1 LSKWSVGSCPG
12 FIVRGASQDFKR
24 HVNISAVQ
32 SQQLDFSA
40 DLLGD
45 IQRHELMNSNIY
57 IEITERLLSHDTFL
71 VVEILAYLCRLGVLV
86 AIDDFGSGYSSLSYL
101 YYLLFDCLKIDRF
114 FVRNLLDGK
123 KSIAVINVGAKFC
136 WLR

>member
-1 LSKWSVGSCPG
+1 M
-12 FIVRGASQDFKR
+12 
-24 HVNISAVQ
+24 NISAVQ

-86 AIDDFGSGYSSLSYL
+86 AIDDFAPAIQASRICTIYSS
-101 YYLLFDCLKIDRF
+101 
-114 FVRNLLDGK
+114 
-123 KSIAVINVGAKFC
+123 IA
-136 WLR
+136 